1 MKKKILIVEDDIS
14 LRDALNEQL
23 TDLGY
28 DFMNISG
35 GKEIVKVVGDYQP
48 DLILLDL
55 VLPEKNGFE
64 ILEEL
69 KIKNNISTPVI
80 ILTNLNSPED
90 QKRGKDLGAIDYI
103 LKSDTSLR
111 EIGANIARI
120 LA

>member
-1 MKKKILIVEDDIS
+1 MKKKILIIEDDIS

-23 TDLGY
+23 ADLGF
-28 DFMNISG
+28 DFMNISDG
-35 GKEIVKVVGDYQP
+35 NEIIKAVHDYQP

-69 KIKNNISTPVI
+69 KIKNKISTPVI
-80 ILTNLNSPED
+80 IMTNLNSPDD
-90 QKRGKDLGAIDYI
+90 QRRGHDLGAIDYI

-111 EIGANIARI
+111 EIGNNIAKV